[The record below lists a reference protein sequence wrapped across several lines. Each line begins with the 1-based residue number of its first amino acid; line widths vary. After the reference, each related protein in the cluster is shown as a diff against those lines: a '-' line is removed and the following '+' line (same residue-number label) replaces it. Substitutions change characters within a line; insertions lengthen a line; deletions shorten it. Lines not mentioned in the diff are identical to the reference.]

1 MLEGE
6 GPLPAT
12 GTVALWHPAT
22 STTDEVSAWRSWL
35 LDHHVRQPFKQAF
48 REVYLLTPA
57 ELRTGT
63 YSNRFAAHVLH
74 YRQAYALFKERAWVA
89 NFLGP
94 YDGGYEGRARHEFPD
109 AGLTT
114 VLEHFASDT
123 DATPGHVELCSTDR
137 VWFFETADPNKAAI
151 PLEQVPPLVFSEA
164 MRDVDLFVGVTSI
177 ALDPNWADRGTEPYY
192 DYWRQ
197 ASFGPLSA
205 TAEVRR
211 DVLARLLPKTKLADR
226 VELGDRYLR
235 VRGTRGIYKVHL
247 GSANILV
254 EPDDRYLC
262 IVPATSARAK
272 RVLLPFEGDGV
283 LSLILSKAL
292 LLAADDKISDPTILH
307 QLEPRA

>member
-1 MLEGE
+1 
-6 GPLPAT
+6 
-12 GTVALWHPAT
+12 
-22 STTDEVSAWRSWL
+22 
-35 LDHHVRQPFKQAF
+35 
-48 REVYLLTPA
+48 
-57 ELRTGT
+57 
-63 YSNRFAAHVLH
+63 
-74 YRQAYALFKERAWVA
+74 
-89 NFLGP
+89 
-94 YDGGYEGRARHEFPD
+94 
-109 AGLTT
+109 
-114 VLEHFASDT
+114 
-123 DATPGHVELCSTDR
+123 
-137 VWFFETADPNKAAI
+137 VWFFETADPSKAAI

-235 VRGTRGIYKVHL
+235 VRGTRGTYKVHL

-262 IVPATSARAK
+262 IVPASSARAK